1 MRFVLLPFAAVERA
15 QLKAKA
21 HEHASCLYKCELTA
35 YYINLSLTLITVISD
50 AGYYPLQVSI

>member
-50 AGYYPLQVSI
+50 AGY